1 MLSDTSSHRKQRAG
15 PLMLL
20 AEAAISARRLVTHAL
35 ANALPVDPNSMLREL
50 TDLREV
56 RQQPRSSAPSKL
68 LMLLETGHSRGGKR
82 LR

>member
-35 ANALPVDPNSMLREL
+35 ANALPVDPNSTRKTQLGTKAKAL
-50 TDLREV
+50 
-56 RQQPRSSAPSKL
+56 
-68 LMLLETGHSRGGKR
+68 
-82 LR
+82 